1 MLGVIVLSVLILCVI
16 MLSVLAL
23 FSKGIAD
30 TIDHCSSKFIER
42 QVSSS
47 SLFTLL
53 VGCIDI
59 EGVK

>member
-1 MLGVIVLSVLILCVI
+1 MLGVIVRSILILC
-16 MLSVLAL
+16 VLAL
-23 FSKGIAD
+23 FSKRIAD
-30 TIDHCSSKFIER
+30 TIDHYSSKFIER